1 MNSFGR
7 SLVKKTRAA
16 FQRIRSVRRKCCFW
30 RPDHNRTTTDPGLNL
45 KLSYWYLVA
54 EGITNRRPPVA
65 SLPLNLINTE
75 VVVNSRINS
84 PSDPDP
90 TSASV
95 PAAAYDDYAASNGDS
110 PAALVIPDNG
120 MSVISDDSD
129 DDFYTSALFTDDD
142 DDMGQMSS
150 GSSDMLETSSP
161 DSSFSSISTDEDMD
175 SEDCQSE
182 DFGPWQ
188 SSYPADDLDSEIAEC
203 DWGLSLLFSCWSLA
217 GDLDTEEAEW
227 EEFVLSRLTSQ
238 SREKRVTLFQ
248 LFNRIDK

>member
-1 MNSFGR
+1 M
-7 SLVKKTRAA
+7 KK
-16 FQRIRSVRRKCCFW
+16 
-30 RPDHNRTTTDPGLNL
+30 
-45 KLSYWYLVA
+45 
-54 EGITNRRPPVA
+54 
-65 SLPLNLINTE
+65 
-75 VVVNSRINS
+75 VVVKPRINS
-84 PSDPDP
+84 PSRPEL
-90 TSASV
+90 TSSPV
-95 PAAAYDDYAASNGDS
+95 PAAKYDDYAAPNGDS

-129 DDFYTSALFTDDD
+129 DDFYTSALFTDESDA
-142 DDMGQMSS
+142 DDMGQVTS
-150 GSSDMLETSSP
+150 GSSDMLESSSP
-161 DSSFSSISTDEDMD
+161 DSSFSSTSTNEDMD

-188 SSYPADDLDSEIAEC
+188 FSYPADDLDGENAEC